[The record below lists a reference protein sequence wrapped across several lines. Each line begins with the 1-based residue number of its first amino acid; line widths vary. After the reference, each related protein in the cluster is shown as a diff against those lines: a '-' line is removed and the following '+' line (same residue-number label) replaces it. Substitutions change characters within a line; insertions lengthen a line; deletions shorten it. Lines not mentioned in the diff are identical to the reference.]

1 MDLCSV
7 LWPVYNPHEGRHR
20 PSGHPQADEQ
30 IQQLGRHQGRP
41 GHQQRPATPRLQVPQ
56 VVRPRDK
63 GQRHEQDVSRE
74 EGHVDVSDSGHLAA
88 AVLALAAGGDLFES
102 EGMGGQQRYHGDEEP
117 EGVAPS
123 PVPHHVAGSHNIP
136 VLLCGDGPDVTV
148 SSREEECY
156 GCEGEVDHV
165 EDQLLGAGHGGGQAQ
180 QHTHSHSPRQYAY
193 NKCMKL

>member
-1 MDLCSV
+1 MAPAPEFRDPGADSGSDHIGSAPAPGKKRRLQAAPTPYINIFYFELLKSE
-7 LWPVYNPHEGRHR
+7 LIILYTSFLDHIYRYKLL
-20 PSGHPQADEQ
+20 SGHV
-30 IQQLGRHQGRP
+30 LR
-41 GHQQRPATPRLQVPQ
+41 
-56 VVRPRDK
+56 
-63 GQRHEQDVSRE
+63 
-74 EGHVDVSDSGHLAA
+74 HVDVGDSGHLAA

-102 EGMGGQQRYHGDEEP
+102 EGMGGQQRHHGDEEP
-117 EGVAPS
+117 QGVAPS